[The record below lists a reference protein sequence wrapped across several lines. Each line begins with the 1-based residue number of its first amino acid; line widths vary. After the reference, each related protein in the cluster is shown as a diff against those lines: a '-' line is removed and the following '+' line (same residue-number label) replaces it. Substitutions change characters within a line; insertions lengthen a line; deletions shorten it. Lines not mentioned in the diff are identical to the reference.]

1 VAGAVLFATDAV
13 RAELVPRQSRQF
25 DQRLRRSNVQR
36 SLLRNAVSSRSASW
50 QRGTAVPGQSGPTT
64 DVAVVPLVWNTE
76 TAFLLHVEFIVGDTV
91 IGGVA
96 ADIGPL
102 VALCEAIA
110 PVFASLALR
119 NSIDSLVLGMAETIN
134 AAIETKDTYTGGHSE
149 RVAKYSLAIADKL
162 GLDHATKKTLYVSAI
177 CHDLGKIGIP
187 DSILKK
193 PSMLSN
199 EEFEEMK
206 QHPTLGQKIVERMPG
221 AVQVLTGIVHHH
233 ERWDG
238 TGYPDGL
245 AGERIPLMARI
256 IAVADAFDAM
266 TSGRSYSGYVDP
278 GEAVGQLV
286 EKVDLFDPDIL
297 KAFGEAHD
305 AGGLT
310 MRTGTVVR

>member
-1 VAGAVLFATDAV
+1 
-13 RAELVPRQSRQF
+13 
-25 DQRLRRSNVQR
+25 
-36 SLLRNAVSSRSASW
+36 
-50 QRGTAVPGQSGPTT
+50 
-64 DVAVVPLVWNTE
+64 
-76 TAFLLHVEFIVGDTV
+76 
-91 IGGVA
+91 
-96 ADIGPL
+96 
-102 VALCEAIA
+102 
-110 PVFASLALR
+110 
-119 NSIDSLVLGMAETIN
+119 
-134 AAIETKDTYTGGHSE
+134 
-149 RVAKYSLAIADKL
+149 
-162 GLDHATKKTLYVSAI
+162 
-177 CHDLGKIGIP
+177 
-187 DSILKK
+187 
-193 PSMLSN
+193 MLSN

-206 QHPTLGQKIVERMPG
+206 SHPTLGQKIVERMPG

-278 GEAVGQLV
+278 SEAVGQLV

-297 KAFGEAHD
+297 KAFGDAHD